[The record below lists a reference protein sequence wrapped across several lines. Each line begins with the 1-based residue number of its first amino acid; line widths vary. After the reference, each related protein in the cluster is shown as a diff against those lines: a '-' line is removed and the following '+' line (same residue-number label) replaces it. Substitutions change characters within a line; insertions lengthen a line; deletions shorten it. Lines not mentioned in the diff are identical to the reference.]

1 MATWDLG
8 LATPIAATPHPVT
21 DAVANA
27 PMIGILGAMEAE
39 VRLLEAML
47 GDATIAG
54 STGRNY
60 VTGRLG
66 DQDVVVSISGFGKVA
81 AASTVTSMLDRF
93 DAEAILFS
101 GVAGALHPD
110 VTRGDVVIADELVQH
125 DFDASPLFP
134 RFVIP
139 SLRVDR
145 IPADEGWTDRAAT
158 AAAVAGATVHRGLI
172 LSGDR
177 FIDNDTDRAEL
188 RSLFPDALAVEMEGA
203 AVAQVCA
210 ERRVPFAVIR
220 AISDAADDDAAA
232 DFLDFVDQQAAPLLA
247 EIVASLITPTG

>member
-1 MATWDLG
+1 
-8 LATPIAATPHPVT
+8 
-21 DAVANA
+21 
-27 PMIGILGAMEAE
+27 MIGILGAMEAE
-39 VRLLEAML
+39 VRLLQEML
-47 GDATIAG
+47 GATTAD
-54 STGRNY
+54 STGRDY

-66 DQDVVVSISGFGKVA
+66 GQGVVVSISGFGKVA

-93 DAEAILFS
+93 DAEAVVFS
-101 GVAGALHPD
+101 GVAGALDPD

-139 SLRVDR
+139 SLQVDR
-145 IPADEGWTDRAAT
+145 IPGDAAR
-158 AAAVAGATVHRGLI
+158 AGATVHRGLI

-177 FIDNDTDRAEL
+177 FIDNDADRAEL

-210 ERRVPFAVIR
+210 ERRVPFVVIR
-220 AISDAADDDAAA
+220 AISDTADDDAAT
-232 DFLDFVDQQAAPLLA
+232 DFIEFVDRQAAPLLA
-247 EIVASLITPTG
+247 EIVAGLITPTR